1 MTAGAPGLLAGLD
14 PIKQRFF
21 ETGDGLEMVRQRSDA
36 VDRAVAALFHQAF
49 GEKAASGV
57 ALVAVGGYGRR
68 QLFPC
73 SDVDLLFLFER
84 NSAAEAA
91 RDPISKLLRELWD
104 GGIRASHSVRT
115 PAEAASLAPDNVELS
130 ISLLDARYLAGD
142 TAVLVR
148 LFERLPRFYAREKE
162 TLVRGLDRLTRARH
176 AKHGDTI
183 YHLEPNIKEAPGGL
197 RDFQVAC
204 WLSQLAHAEEAAAS
218 AAPPEA
224 RSFALSA
231 PEQHL
236 PAETRDAW
244 GEAKRFLFA
253 LRCYL
258 HCFNGR
264 DNNILTFESQERLA
278 AERSGSPSGD
288 AAAWMRDYFRN
299 VRVIHRLA
307 RRTLDEVAT
316 PEHSLFTMFRDRKSR
331 LSNPDF
337 AVARG
342 MLYLR
347 HPEALVQDPGLV
359 MRLFEFIARHGIP
372 PAPETERRVGQ
383 AAGNFHEYLRKRHSA
398 PSELWLSIASI
409 LRLPHAYQALVV
421 MRETGVLPALF
432 PEYERIDCLVVRD
445 FYHRYTVD
453 EHSLRTIKT
462 LHELRAGGEDA
473 LTQHFSELMQETEQP
488 EVLLFALLFHDV
500 GKGGLQGDHTA
511 TGLVLADQAMERIGM
526 PEAERETVRFLI
538 AHHLDMPAIMTGRDL
553 ADPETARAFA
563 SQVGTLERL
572 RNLTLMTYADISAVN
587 PEALT
592 PWRKDLLW
600 QLYVATHNQLTRE
613 MEAERIGTGAAV
625 AAQLASDDSERQA
638 LARFLEGLPTRY
650 LRIHGPDQIR
660 RHFQLKPV
668 LERRSVAMQL
678 GRRHSLYELV
688 VLARD
693 RAFLLASIAGTISS
707 FAMNIVKA
715 EAFSNRDGMILD
727 TFVFADPN
735 RTLELNPSEADRLTS
750 TLEQVVLGKIDV
762 RELLHKRRLPGPAHR
777 PRIAR
782 QIAFDNQTSPNE
794 TLFHVITEDRPGLL
808 YDLASTFSFNRC
820 DIDVVLIDTEGHK
833 AIDVFYVRSKGRK
846 LDDSAARRLCQKLE
860 RACSGSEE

>member
-1 MTAGAPGLLAGLD
+1 MTAGAPGLLAGLE
-14 PIKQRFF
+14 PIKQKFL

-36 VDRAVAALFHQAF
+36 VDRAVAALFHEAF
-49 GEKAASGV
+49 GEQAASGV

-84 NSAAEAA
+84 DSAAEAA
-91 RDPISKLLRELWD
+91 RDRIAKLLRGLWD
-104 GGIRASHSVRT
+104 GGVRASHSVRT
-115 PAEAASLAPDNVELS
+115 PAEAASLAPDNVELN

-142 TAVLVR
+142 MAALAR
-148 LFERLPRFYAREKE
+148 LFERLPGFYAREKQ
-162 TLVRGLDRLTRARH
+162 TLARGLDRLTRARH

-183 YHLEPNIKEAPGGL
+183 YHLEPNVKEAPGGL

-204 WLSQLAHAEEAAAS
+204 WLSQLAHAEEAAAN
-218 AAPPEA
+218 AVPPEA
-224 RSFALSA
+224 RGFALSP

-244 GEAKRFLFA
+244 MEAKRFLFA

-264 DNNILTFESQERLA
+264 DNNILTFENQERLA
-278 AERSGSPSGD
+278 ERAGASPQD
-288 AAAWMRDYFRN
+288 AAVWMRDYFRN

-342 MLYLR
+342 MLYMR
-347 HPEALVQDPGLV
+347 HPEALVQNPGLA
-359 MRLFEFIARHGIP
+359 MRLFEFIARHGVP
-372 PAPETERRVGQ
+372 PAPETERRIGG
-383 AAGNFHEYLRKRHSA
+383 AAGNFREYLRKQCGAS
-398 PSELWLSIASI
+398 SGLWFSIASI

-421 MRETGVLPALF
+421 MRETGLLAALF

-462 LHELRAGGEDA
+462 LHELRAGSDDA
-473 LTQHFSELMQETEQP
+473 LTQHFSELMQETERP

-500 GKGGLQGDHTA
+500 GKGGWEGNHTTA
-511 TGLVLADQAMERIGM
+511 GLALAEQAMERIGM
-526 PEAERETVRFLI
+526 PEPERETVRFLI

-572 RNLTLMTYADISAVN
+572 QSLTLMTYADISAVN

-625 AAQLASDDSERQA
+625 AAQLASNYSERQA

-668 LERRSVAMQL
+668 LERRSVAVQL

-727 TFVFADPN
+727 TFIFADPN

-762 RELLHKRRLPGPAHR
+762 RELLHKRRTPAATHR

-782 QIAFDNQTSPNE
+782 HIAFDNQTSPNE

-820 DIDVVLIDTEGHK
+820 DIDVVLIDTEGRK

-846 LDDSAARRLCQKLE
+846 LDDAAARRLCQKLE